1 MVTAETLVDWFEEA
15 IQTDRKLPPAYRKG
29 YSAMRFE
36 IKHDVTEH
44 GAAVTRKPKIAA
56 SSKQIAR
63 YEFLLFNITP
73 LLDKKERKI
82 VWLRGMRVP
91 YVRIGRKMGMHRHTV
106 KKKYIEAL
114 VYIKLLIA
122 LDKKLFAK
130 VDKIK

>member
-1 MVTAETLVDWFEEA
+1 VVTAETLADWFEEA

-44 GAAVTRKPKIAA
+44 GAAVTRRPKIAA

-63 YEFLLFNITP
+63 YEFLLFHVTP
-73 LLDKKERKI
+73 MLSVEERKL
-82 VWLRGMRVP
+82 VWLRGLRVP
-91 YVRIGRKMGMHRHTV
+91 YVRIGRRMGMHRHTV
-106 KKKYIEAL
+106 KKKYIETL

>member
-29 YSAMRFE
+29 YSAMRFD
-36 IKHDVTEH
+36 IKHDTTEH
-44 GAAVTRKPKIAA
+44 GAAVTKKPKIAA

-63 YEFLLFNITP
+63 YEFLLFDITP
-73 LLDKKERKI
+73 MLSKQEREI
-82 VWLRGMRVP
+82 VWLRGLRVP

-114 VYIKLLIA
+114 VFIKLLVA

-130 VDKIK
+130 IDKIK

>member
-1 MVTAETLVDWFEEA
+1 MVTAETLADWFEEA

-44 GAAVTRKPKIAA
+44 GAAVTRRPKIAA

-63 YEFLLFNITP
+63 YEFLLFHVTP
-73 LLDKKERKI
+73 MLSVEERKL
-82 VWLRGMRVP
+82 VWLRGLRVP
-91 YVRIGRKMGMHRHTV
+91 YVRIGSRMGMHRHTV
-106 KKKYIEAL
+106 KKKYIETL